1 MNYEYEIDKLKST
14 LDNLQKNFIQA
25 QKNNVPTTA
34 KVDDTVNGLGAAEG
48 NIDQNTADIEYIA
61 MMTDVDLEE
70 GE

>member
-1 MNYEYEIDKLKST
+1 MNYEYEINKLKSQ
-14 LDNLQKNFIQA
+14 LQNLQQNFIQS

-34 KVDDTVNGLGAAEG
+34 KVDDTANGLGAAES
-48 NIDQNTADIEYIA
+48 NIDQNTADIEYVA

>member
-1 MNYEYEIDKLKST
+1 MNIAYEIQNLKT
-14 LDNLQKNFIQA
+14 QIENLQQNFIQA
-25 QKNNVPTTA
+25 QKNNVPTNA
-34 KVDDTVNGLGAAEG
+34 KVDDTANCLGAAEG